1 MDLLFLRTNL
11 LLPPPLR
18 IGDVLDAIDLNP
30 LIATLGTDVSTV
42 VNSTV
47 GDLTDSSTSTSTA
60 SKRSFDIN
68 NVLYSIN
75 DYSGNT
81 HTNRVLDQDGN
92 LYDVKLN
99 NDGTEQA
106 KNFVG
111 SYADTMTFSGHN
123 HTVSINGQVRE
134 YELQYVY
141 NPFPGI
147 ESVAWIYVTPAGAVT
162 RTQVIA
168 EAFGGG
174 SSTISDDTGD
184 E

>member
-1 MDLLFLRTNL
+1 M
-11 LLPPPLR
+11 
-18 IGDVLDAIDLNP
+18 LDAIDLNP
-30 LIATLGTDVSTV
+30 LIATLGTDVSTI

-47 GDLTDSSTSTSTA
+47 DTLSGDSSSTSSSST
-60 SKRSFDIN
+60 KRSYDID

-81 HTNRVLDQDGN
+81 HTNRILAQDGN

-99 NDGTEQA
+99 NEGSEQS
-106 KNFVG
+106 KTLVG
-111 SYADTMTFSGHN
+111 SYATLMAFGGHN
-123 HTVSINGQVRE
+123 QTVSINGEVRE

-141 NPFPGI
+141 TPFPGI
-147 ESVAWIYVTPAGAVT
+147 ESIAWIYVTPAGVVS

-174 SSTISDDTGD
+174 SSTISDDD
-184 E
+184 ETDL